1 MKPNKNPGPVPNPTA
16 LPADWPK
23 TGTLDGKEIDLEE
36 AQRTLS
42 PLALGTV
49 VVIIDGEKRQPWKGS
64 DYFIDDEGKFRL

>member
-1 MKPNKNPGPVPNPTA
+1 MKPNKNPGPIPNPT
-16 LPADWPK
+16 PIPSSWPK

-49 VVIIDGEKRQPWKGS
+49 IVIIDGQKRQPWKGS
-64 DYFIDDEGKFRL
+64 DYFIDTNGKFRL